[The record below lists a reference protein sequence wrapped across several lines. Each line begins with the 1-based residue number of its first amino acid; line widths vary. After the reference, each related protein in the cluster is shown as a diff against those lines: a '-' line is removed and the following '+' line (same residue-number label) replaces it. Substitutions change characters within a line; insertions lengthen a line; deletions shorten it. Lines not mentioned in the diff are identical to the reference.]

1 MVSMKD
7 IAKCCNVSV
16 ATVSKAIN
24 DHKDI
29 GEETKQ
35 KIKETAAAMGYYP
48 NSAARA
54 LKTHRSYNIGVL
66 LNDEAHSGLTH
77 EYFSAVLESVRVEA
91 ESLGYDITFI
101 NTHNSKMTYYEHC
114 RYRDLDGVIIACADF
129 EKPEVL
135 ELIEGVI
142 PTVTIDYIFNNC
154 TSVVSDNVKGM
165 SELVR
170 YVYNKGH
177 RKIAYIHGQKEK
189 AVTRDRLAAYYNVLE
204 ELHVEIKDEYVVP
217 SSYLDSEKAELA
229 TYELLDL
236 KEPPTCI
243 IYPDDLSVTGGNNA
257 LRNRGMNAPGDIS
270 LAGYDGI
277 KLSQMLNPR
286 ITTVKQNTEKIGKRA
301 ARELINTIE
310 KPKNAFAKR
319 VMVEGV
325 IIPGESVGE
334 VKESL
339 T

>member
-16 ATVSKAIN
+16 ATVSKALN

-29 GEETKQ
+29 GWETRK
-35 KIKETAAAMGYYP
+35 KVKETAATMGYYP

-77 EYFSAVLESVRVEA
+77 EYFSAVLEGVRVES
-91 ESLGYDITFI
+91 ESMGYDITFI

-114 RYRDLDGVIIACADF
+114 RYRDLDGVIIACTDF

-135 ELIEGVI
+135 ELVDGVI
-142 PTVTIDYIFNNC
+142 PTVTIDYVFNNC
-154 TSVVSDNVKGM
+154 TSIVSDNVKGM
-165 SELVR
+165 RELVQ
-170 YVYNKGH
+170 YVYNMGH
-177 RKIAYIHGQKEK
+177 RRIAYIHGQKEK
-189 AVTRDRLAAYYNVLE
+189 AVTRDRLAAYYSTLE
-204 ELHVEIKDEYVVP
+204 ELHIEIREEYVKS
-217 SSYLDSEKAELA
+217 SSYLDSVKAEEA

-257 LRNRGMNAPGDIS
+257 IRNRKLSVPADIS

-277 KLSQMLNPR
+277 KLSQMLNPS
-286 ITTVKQNTEKIGKRA
+286 ITTVKQKTDIIGKTA

-310 KPKNAFAKR
+310 KPKSTFTKR
-319 VMVEGV
+319 VMVEGE
-325 IIPGESVGE
+325 IIPGESVGR
-334 VKESL
+334 V
-339 T
+339 

>member
-7 IAKCCNVSV
+7 IAKSCDVSI
-16 ATVSKAIN
+16 ATVSKALN

-29 GEETKQ
+29 GGETRK
-35 KIKETAAAMGYYP
+35 KIKETAAQMGYYP

-77 EYFSAVLESVRVEA
+77 EYFSAVLEGVRVEA
-91 ESLGYDITFI
+91 ESMGYDITFI
-101 NTHNSKMTYYEHC
+101 NTHNTKMTYYEHC

-129 EKPEVL
+129 ERPEVL
-135 ELIEGVI
+135 ELVEGVI

-165 SELVR
+165 RELVQ
-170 YVYNKGH
+170 YIYSKGH
-177 RKIAYIHGQKEK
+177 RRIAFIHGQKEK
-189 AVTRDRLAAYYNVLE
+189 AVTRDRLAAYYSMLE
-204 ELHVEIKDEYVVP
+204 ELHAEIREEYVIQ
-217 SSYLDSEKAELA
+217 SSYLDAERAEEA

-257 LRNRGMNAPGDIS
+257 VRNRGLMVPADIS

-277 KLSQMLNPR
+277 RLSQMLNPK
-286 ITTVKQNTEKIGKRA
+286 ITTVKQNSDIIGRYA
-301 ARELINTIE
+301 ARELIDTIE

-319 VMVEGV
+319 VMVEGEV
-325 IIPGESVGE
+325 LPGESVGE
-334 VKESL
+334 L
-339 T
+339 TK

>member
-7 IAKCCNVSV
+7 IAKSCNVSV
-16 ATVSKAIN
+16 ATVSKALN
-24 DHKDI
+24 GHKDI
-29 GEETKQ
+29 GGETRK
-35 KIKETAAAMGYYP
+35 KIKEVAATMGYYP

-66 LNDEAHSGLTH
+66 LDDEAHSGLTH
-77 EYFSAVLESVRVEA
+77 EYFSAVLEGVRVEA
-91 ESLGYDITFI
+91 ESMGYDITFI

-114 RYRDLDGVIIACADF
+114 RYRDLDGVVIACTDF

-165 SELVR
+165 RELVQ
-170 YVYNKGH
+170 YVYSKGH
-177 RKIAYIHGQKEK
+177 RRIAYIHGQKEK
-189 AVTRDRLAAYYNVLE
+189 AVTRDRLAAYYNTLE
-204 ELHVEIKDEYVVP
+204 ELHLETRDEYVIP
-217 SSYLDSEKAELA
+217 SSYLESEQAEQA

-236 KEPPTCI
+236 KEAPTCI
-243 IYPDDLSVTGGNNA
+243 IYPDDLSVTGGMNA
-257 LRNRGMNAPGDIS
+257 LRNRGLKAPTDVS

-277 KLSQMLNPR
+277 KFSQMLSPK
-286 ITTVKQNTEKIGKRA
+286 ITTVKQNSDMIGRSA

-310 KPKNAFAKR
+310 KPKSAFAKR
-319 VMVEGV
+319 VVVEGE

-334 VKESL
+334 V
-339 T
+339 